1 MFLVAALGDESKVT
15 GFSRSSLL
23 PETKK
28 NKIGVSWCKNKRKC
42 LKLFDLAQAWGGWA
56 GVLPMATD
64 VEVRGMVR
72 ELSSCF
78 AVPALGV
85 PRLLPHS
92 RFSVARGRTEY
103 AFSDWFPP
111 NLFLFPAT
119 LV

>member
-1 MFLVAALGDESKVT
+1 MSLDAISLHSSCRKKRKKKKKKRKAVLRRVVFLVATLGDESKVT

-23 PETKK
+23 QKTKK

-72 ELSSCF
+72 
-78 AVPALGV
+78 
-85 PRLLPHS
+85 
-92 RFSVARGRTEY
+92 
-103 AFSDWFPP
+103 
-111 NLFLFPAT
+111 
-119 LV
+119 